1 MNFLNKLMAKLSFS
15 NLINNNT
22 GVSSKNFFLIIVT
35 IIGTILLCVVIAAII
50 TDLINNGTVTMSW
63 SDMGLF
69 VGSVSSMFCAVGI
82 TKAWSEKYER
92 QPGPDGVLG
101 TDDDVYIKKCSS
113 YEYSENTDNT
123 SEDSENLDKSMNE
136 SMDF

>member
-1 MNFLNKLMAKLSFS
+1 MAKLSFS

-35 IIGTILLCVVIAAII
+35 IIGTVLLCVVIAAII

-82 TKAWSEKYER
+82 TKAWSEKYEK
-92 QPGPDGVLG
+92 QPGPDGILG
-101 TDDDVYIKKCSS
+101 TDDDLYIKKCSG
-113 YEYSENTDNT
+113 YEYSETTDKN
-123 SEDSENLDKSMNE
+123 SEDSENLD
-136 SMDF
+136 

>member
-35 IIGTILLCVVIAAII
+35 IIGTVLLCVVIAAII

-82 TKAWSEKYER
+82 TKAWSEKYEK

-101 TDDDVYIKKCSS
+101 TDDDVYVKKCSS
-113 YEYSENTDNT
+113 YEYSENTNNT
-123 SEDSENLDKSMNE
+123 SEDSENIDEMNQ
-136 SMDF
+136 

>member
-35 IIGTILLCVVIAAII
+35 IIGTVLLCVVIAAII

-69 VGSVSSMFCAVGI
+69 VGSISSMFCAVGI

-92 QPGPDGVLG
+92 KPGPDGILG
-101 TDDDVYIKKCSS
+101 TDDDVYIKKCSG
-113 YEYSENTDNT
+113 YEYSENTNNAN
-123 SEDSENLDKSMNE
+123 EDSENLNE
-136 SMDF
+136 PMGF

>member
-1 MNFLNKLMAKLSFS
+1 MNLLNKLMAKLSFT

-35 IIGTILLCVVIAAII
+35 IIGTVLLCVVIAAII

-92 QPGPDGVLG
+92 QP
-101 TDDDVYIKKCSS
+101 
-113 YEYSENTDNT
+113 
-123 SEDSENLDKSMNE
+123 
-136 SMDF
+136 

>member
-1 MNFLNKLMAKLSFS
+1 MAKLSFS

-22 GVSSKNFFLIIVT
+22 GVSSKNFFLIVIT
-35 IIGTILLCVVIAAII
+35 IIGTVLLCVVIAAII

-82 TKAWSEKYER
+82 TKAWSEKYEK

-101 TDDDVYIKKCSS
+101 TDDDVYVKKCSG
-113 YEYSENTDNT
+113 YEYSENTNNT
-123 SEDSENLDKSMNE
+123 SEDSENLD
-136 SMDF
+136 

>member
-1 MNFLNKLMAKLSFS
+1 MNFLNKLMAKFSFS

-22 GVSSKNFFLIIVT
+22 GVSSKNFFLIVVT
-35 IIGTILLCVVIAAII
+35 IIGTVLLCVVIAAII

-92 QPGPDGVLG
+92 NPGPDGILG
-101 TDDDVYIKKCSS
+101 TDDDVYVKKSSS
-113 YEYSENTDNT
+113 YEYSKCANNDLNEN
-123 SEDSENLDKSMNE
+123 SENLEQPME
-136 SMDF
+136 Y

>member
-1 MNFLNKLMAKLSFS
+1 MNYLNKLMAKLSFS

-92 QPGPDGVLG
+92 QPGSDGVLG

-123 SEDSENLDKSMNE
+123 SEDFENIDEMNQ
-136 SMDF
+136 

>member
-35 IIGTILLCVVIAAII
+35 IIGTVLLCVVIAAII

-92 QPGPDGVLG
+92 QPGQDGVLG

-123 SEDSENLDKSMNE
+123 SEDSENIDEMNQ
-136 SMDF
+136 

>member
-1 MNFLNKLMAKLSFS
+1 MAKLSFS

-35 IIGTILLCVVIAAII
+35 IIGTVLLCVVIAAII

-92 QPGPDGVLG
+92 KPGSDGILG
-101 TDDDVYIKKCSS
+101 TDDDVYIKKCSG
-113 YEYSENTDNT
+113 YEYSENTNNT
-123 SEDSENLDKSMNE
+123 SEDSKNLNE
-136 SMDF
+136 PMGF

>member
-1 MNFLNKLMAKLSFS
+1 MNLLNKLMAKLSFT

-35 IIGTILLCVVIAAII
+35 IIGTVLLCVVIAAII

-92 QPGPDGVLG
+92 KPGKDGILG
-101 TDDDVYIKKCSS
+101 TDDDVYVKKCSS
-113 YEYSENTDNT
+113 YEYSETPNENI
-123 SEDSENLDKSMNE
+123 SEESENSNE
-136 SMDF
+136 PMEF

>member
-1 MNFLNKLMAKLSFS
+1 MNLLNKLMAKLSFT

-35 IIGTILLCVVIAAII
+35 IIGTVLLCVVIAAII

-123 SEDSENLDKSMNE
+123 SEDSENIDEMNQ
-136 SMDF
+136 

>member
-1 MNFLNKLMAKLSFS
+1 MNLLNKLMAKLSFT

-92 QPGPDGVLG
+92 KPGKDGILG
-101 TDDDVYIKKCSS
+101 TDDDVYVKKCSS
-113 YEYSENTDNT
+113 YEYSETNNENT
-123 SEDSENLDKSMNE
+123 SEESENSNE
-136 SMDF
+136 PMEF

>member
-1 MNFLNKLMAKLSFS
+1 MNLLNKLMAKLSFT

-22 GVSSKNFFLIIVT
+22 GVSSKNFFLIVVT
-35 IIGTILLCVVIAAII
+35 IIGTVLLCVVIAAII

-92 QPGPDGVLG
+92 KPGKDGILG
-101 TDDDVYIKKCSS
+101 TDDDVYVKKCSS
-113 YEYSENTDNT
+113 YEYSETTNENIN
-123 SEDSENLDKSMNE
+123 EESENSNE
-136 SMDF
+136 PMEF

>member
-1 MNFLNKLMAKLSFS
+1 MNYLNKLMAKLSFS

-123 SEDSENLDKSMNE
+123 SEDSENLDE
-136 SMDF
+136 